1 MLCNL
6 STFNLEGKVIAVA
19 LSGGSDSVAL
29 LHFLKNNAS
38 FFNFT
43 LKAINVEHGI
53 RGMQSKSDS
62 LFVKDLCESL
72 SIPLALYEVDS
83 LSFANQNK
91 LSIEESARTLRYNC
105 FFDAINKGFCNLI
118 ATAHHLKD
126 NAETVLFNLFRGSGL
141 KGITGIN
148 DLQNKIIR
156 PFIQV
161 PKQDIDSYIKEN
173 NLAFVSDQTNF
184 DQKYS
189 RNYIRHQILPIIEKN
204 FPDAEKSI
212 LRFSMI
218 ARDENDFLE
227 KETLKI
233 IKFSSNKVEISINNH
248 KALIKRAIIVALK
261 HLGIVKDWE
270 KIHVDDVFSL
280 TTKESGKRI
289 SLPKNLT
296 ALREYDSI
304 ILIKEEPS
312 TFLDKPYCLGEFM
325 VQNQTYSITEVDF
338 PPSLNDGL
346 YIDGDKI
353 PKTAVIRLRK
363 QGDYFTK
370 FGGGT
375 VSLSDF
381 FTDKK
386 ILPSKRDFIP
396 LLADDNKILAIF
408 GVAISSSL
416 KIDENTKKIIKLT

>member
-1 MLCNL
+1 MFCNL
-6 STFNLEGKVIAVA
+6 SAFNLEGKVVAVA

-38 FFNFT
+38 SFNFT
-43 LKAINVEHGI
+43 LKAINIEHGI
-53 RGMQSKSDS
+53 RGNQSKSDS
-62 LFVKDLCESL
+62 LFVKNLCESL
-72 SIPLALYEVDS
+72 SVPLAFYEVDS
-83 LSFANQNK
+83 LSYANQNK
-91 LSIEESARTLRYNC
+91 LSIEESARILRYNC
-105 FFDAINKGFCNLI
+105 FFDAINNGFCNLV

-148 DLQNKIIR
+148 DLDDKIIR

-161 PKQDIDSYIKEN
+161 NKQDIDSYIKEN
-173 NLAFVSDQTNF
+173 NLEFVNDQTNF

-204 FPDAEKSI
+204 FPEAEKSI
-212 LRFSMI
+212 FRLSMI
-218 ARDENDFLE
+218 AREENDFLE
-227 KETLKI
+227 NETLKI
-233 IKFSSNKVEISINNH
+233 INLSSNKAEININNH

-270 KIHVDDVFSL
+270 KIHIDDVFSL
-280 TTKESGKRI
+280 TTKESGKKI
-289 SLPKNLT
+289 SLPKNIT
-296 ALREYDSI
+296 AIKEYDNI
-304 ILIKEEPS
+304 ILIKDEQPA
-312 TFLDKPYCLGEFM
+312 FLDKPFCLGEFI
-325 VQNQTYSITEVDF
+325 VQNQAYSIKQVDS
-338 PPSLNDGL
+338 PVSLKDGL
-346 YIDGDKI
+346 YIDGDKL
-353 PKTAVIRLRK
+353 PKNAVIRLRK
-363 QGDYFTK
+363 QGDIFKK

-396 LLADDNKILAIF
+396 LIADENKILAIF
-408 GVAISSSL
+408 GVAISSAL
-416 KIDENTKKIIKLT
+416 KVDENTKNIIKLT